1 MRSHWGSKLG
11 FILASAGSA
20 IGLGNIWRFPYLAG
34 LYGGGIFL
42 LAYLVCVGTLGYFL
56 LTAKLT
62 FGRTAQTNLVDGF
75 RVVGAKAGVSVS
87 PIWGILGGWLGVF
100 NALLVAA
107 VYVVVIGWTASY
119 VFSGGARWLGLSTH
133 PIDAALFQELTG
145 SFLRQLFW
153 GVCCIVL
160 TSLVIIKGVKKG
172 IERVSLWLMPIL
184 FVLLLFMVLWMIFLP
199 GTERGILFF
208 LRPDLSRAGWTDTGF
223 DVQVFADLILA
234 ALGQAIYSLSLG
246 MGVMFIYGS
255 YLSQDSD
262 IKKSARWIVGLDT
275 LVAVLSGLIVMPA
288 VFAFDL
294 EPTQGPGLS
303 FISLPLIFEQ
313 MTGGRFLMFLFFVLL
328 FLAALT
334 SLISIYEAIVSLLID
349 KLSLSRP
356 AATGLMAAL
365 NITGVAIV
373 LASMTEVLPLRL
385 CGKNLFDFMD
395 KLTGSFTI
403 NIMVFVCCL
412 FMGWRV
418 FPALIQN
425 LGQGS
430 GGRQSWVFRA
440 YLRLILRWL
449 VPLIMLTLFVV
460 ALS

>member
-1 MRSHWGSKLG
+1 M
-11 FILASAGSA
+11 
-20 IGLGNIWRFPYLAG
+20 
-34 LYGGGIFL
+34 
-42 LAYLVCVGTLGYFL
+42 
-56 LTAKLT
+56 
-62 FGRTAQTNLVDGF
+62 
-75 RVVGAKAGVSVS
+75 
-87 PIWGILGGWLGVF
+87 F

-208 LRPDLSRAGWTDTGF
+208 LWPDLSRAGWTDTGF
-223 DVQVFADLILA
+223 DIQVFADLILA

-288 VFAFDL
+288 VFAFNL

-385 CGKNLFDFMD
+385 CDKNLFDFMD
-395 KLTGSFTI
+395 KLIGSFTM